1 MPLKIGF
8 IGLGRMGKPIAVNIA
23 KAGFD
28 LTVYDLR
35 EEPCSELASLG
46 ARVASSARQVAELSD
61 IVEIIVVDDA
71 QAEQVVA
78 GAQGVIHG
86 AHPGLIVALHSTLLP
101 ATVRKLAAMCSDK
114 GVEVLDAPVSGGQ
127 KGAEDRQLCYMVG
140 GEAKLLE
147 KCRPVFDTSAS
158 HIFHLGELG
167 TGAMAKMLIQV
178 VVGLNMLAAHEC
190 EVLCDKTGL
199 DFKSLEDVLHVSAG
213 QSFVGDPW
221 LGRFKRP
228 GESQAERRQRAEVFC
243 KSLSPAMELAR
254 DVGVSLPGTSVAQG
268 LIMRVMEIDESDKT
282 RGVPK
287 T

>member
-35 EEPCSELASLG
+35 EEPCRELASLG
-46 ARVASSARQVAELSD
+46 AKAASSARQVAELCD
-61 IVEIIVVDDA
+61 IVEIIVVDDD
-71 QAEQVVA
+71 QTEQVIA
-78 GAQGVIHG
+78 GELGLIHG

-101 ATVRKLAAMCSDK
+101 STVRNIAAMCGAK
-114 GVEVLDAPVSGGQ
+114 GAVVIDAPVSGGQ

-140 GEAKLLE
+140 GEAEVLE
-147 KCRPVFDTSAS
+147 KCRPIFATSAS

-167 TGAMAKMLIQV
+167 TGALAKMLIQV
-178 VVGLNMLAAHEC
+178 VVGLNMIAAHEC
-190 EVLCDKTGL
+190 ESLCAKTGL
-199 DFKSLEDVLHVSAG
+199 DFKSLQDVLHVSAG
-213 QSFVGDPW
+213 QSFVLDHW

-228 GESQAERRQRAEVFC
+228 GESEAVRRERAEVFS
-243 KSLSPAMELAR
+243 KSLYPAMELAR

-268 LIMRVMEIDESDKT
+268 LIMRVMGID
-282 RGVPK
+282 
-287 T
+287 